1 MVINDVD
8 EFVQMIEDSNH
19 RERVIE
25 LLSWVQ
31 TNYPELQQE
40 VKWNQPM
47 FTHHGTFI
55 IGFSVA
61 NQHISIVPEHK
72 GIAQF
77 EEAIQQAG
85 YSRTKGLFRIK
96 FSQSV
101 DKELL
106 KKIID
111 FNIEDK
117 KDCDTFWRQQNG
129 NPSRIS
135 VLL

>member
-1 MVINDVD
+1 MIINDVD
-8 EFVQMIEDSNH
+8 EFVQTIEDS
-19 RERVIE
+19 
-25 LLSWVQ
+25 
-31 TNYPELQQE
+31 
-40 VKWNQPM
+40 
-47 FTHHGTFI
+47 
-55 IGFSVA
+55 
-61 NQHISIVPEHK
+61 NQHISIAPEHK

-101 DKELL
+101 DNELL